1 MSLSSS
7 SYLKLPPSP
16 ARPDPPSRDPKD
28 WNALI
33 RRHAKLRNDGAI
45 LSTYARMLSSRVSP
59 DEAALPLVLKACSR
73 LDDVELGKR
82 IHSSILGTDLMEDV
96 RVATSL
102 VDFYCKCGLVED
114 ARYVFDRMAERD
126 VVMWNAMING
136 YVGVGDHEEAIS
148 VFVEMGRR
156 SVRPSSR
163 TVVAL
168 LLACG
173 EAMELRMG
181 QEIHC
186 YSLRSGLFHE
196 CPHVGTALIGFYAK
210 FNLKVLHSVFDMME
224 VKNMVSWNAIITGYF
239 EAGEYLMILEL
250 FVRIL
255 EEGGK
260 LDEVTMLIVIQACT
274 EYGSLG
280 LAMQI
285 HQIAI
290 KSDLSRDVYSAN
302 ALLHMY
308 SKLQKPEFAYEI
320 FKSVPTRD
328 VALWNSMLST
338 YNDFS
343 CPEEAQRLF
352 LRMLTEDVQADKR
365 TIIVMLSS
373 CADLAD
379 EMRFGRSLHAHV
391 IKAGML
397 IDVSLGN
404 ALMNMY
410 KDTHCTEAVKKAFTQ
425 LPDVDV
431 ISWNTLIAALANSNT
446 KVEALEVFL
455 RMHESEIKP
464 NSHTIISILASYD
477 DAPLLNIGRSIHGYV
492 IKHGI
497 DINIPLNTALTQMY
511 MNCGDEVTA
520 ENLFDRCSNR
530 DIVSW
535 NSLISSYIR
544 NNQTHKALLLFRRMI
559 SEVEPNSV
567 TLINVLSSCIHLA
580 DLHLGQCIHAYITRR
595 ESSIGSDASLA
606 NALITMYA
614 KCGSLHNAEKV
625 FNLIWRRDVISWNA
639 LITGYGIHGQGEG
652 AISTFL
658 KMLEDGMKPNSATF
672 VSILSACSHSGLIEE
687 GLLLFSSMFCKF
699 KVNPELIHY
708 GCVVDLLGR
717 GGYLGEALDFINSMP
732 IEADASV
739 WRALLSACQ
748 VHSNT
753 KLVKLVFEKIVE
765 LEPMNEGN
773 YVLLSNIY
781 ATAGLWLEVG
791 LIRAWLKEKGLRKP
805 PGISWIVI
813 RDQAHVFTAR
823 DQSHP
828 RTDLIYAILSSLSCS
843 IKDAGYV
850 SDIQWILLDE
860 ES

>member
-102 VDFYCKCGLVED
+102 VDFYRKCGLVED

-285 HQIAI
+285 HQIAL

-352 LRMLTEDVQADKR
+352 LRMLTED
-365 TIIVMLSS
+365 
-373 CADLAD
+373 
-379 EMRFGRSLHAHV
+379 
-391 IKAGML
+391 
-397 IDVSLGN
+397 
-404 ALMNMY
+404 
-410 KDTHCTEAVKKAFTQ
+410 
-425 LPDVDV
+425 
-431 ISWNTLIAALANSNT
+431 
-446 KVEALEVFL
+446 
-455 RMHESEIKP
+455 SEIKP

-477 DAPLLNIGRSIHGYV
+477 DAPSLNIGRSIHGY
-492 IKHGI
+492 
-497 DINIPLNTALTQMY
+497 
-511 MNCGDEVTA
+511 
-520 ENLFDRCSNR
+520 
-530 DIVSW
+530 
-535 NSLISSYIR
+535 
-544 NNQTHKALLLFRRMI
+544 
-559 SEVEPNSV
+559 
-567 TLINVLSSCIHLA
+567 
-580 DLHLGQCIHAYITRR
+580 CIHAYITRR

-652 AISTFL
+652 AIPTFL

-781 ATAGLWLEVG
+781 ATAGLWSEVG

>member
-1 MSLSSS
+1 MLSLRAVSPQLLAPRRLRI
-7 SYLKLPPSP
+7 LKGRTHSAV
-16 ARPDPPSRDPKD
+16 ARPVEKRFE
-28 WNALI
+28 AI
-33 RRHAKLRNDGAI
+33 RGRPRRRLVKPFDS
-45 LSTYARMLSSRVSP
+45 STSSFSLCTR
-59 DEAALPLVLKACSR
+59 K
-73 LDDVELGKR
+73 G
-82 IHSSILGTDLMEDV
+82 LMEDV

-114 ARYVFDRMAERD
+114 AWYVFDRMTERD
-126 VVMWNAMING
+126 VVSWNTMING
-136 YVGVGDHEEAIS
+136 YVGVDDHEEAIS
-148 VFVEMGRR
+148 VFLEMGRQ
-156 SVRPSSR
+156 SVKPSSR

-181 QEIHC
+181 QELHC

-196 CPHVGTALIGFYAK
+196 YPHVGTALIGFYAK
-210 FNLKVLHSVFDMME
+210 FNVKVSHNVFDTME
-224 VKNMVSWNAIITGYF
+224 VKNMVSWNANIMGYF
-239 EAGEYLMILEL
+239 EAGDYLMVLKL

-255 EEGGK
+255 ENGGEV
-260 LDEVTMLIVIQACT
+260 DEVTMLIVIQACT
-274 EYGSLG
+274 EHGSLG

-285 HQIAI
+285 HQMAI
-290 KSDLSRDVYSAN
+290 KSELSCDVYLAN

-308 SKLQKPEFAYEI
+308 SKLQKPEFAYEV
-320 FKSVPTRD
+320 FKSVPTCD
-328 VALWNSMLST
+328 VVLWNSMLST
-338 YNDFS
+338 YIDFS
-343 CPEEAQRLF
+343 CPEEAQSLF
-352 LRMLTEDVQADKR
+352 LRMLTEDVEADER
-365 TIIVMLSS
+365 TIILMLSS

-379 EMRFGRSLHAHV
+379 GMRFGRSLHAHV

-404 ALMNMY
+404 ALLNMY
-410 KDTHCTEAVKKAFTQ
+410 EETNCIEAVKKAFTH
-425 LPDVDV
+425 LPAVDV
-431 ISWNTLIAALANSNT
+431 VSWNTLIAALANSNS
-446 KVEALEVFL
+446 KVEALEIFL

-464 NSHTIISILASYD
+464 NSYTIISILASCD
-477 DAPLLNIGRSIHGYV
+477 DAPSLNIGRSIHGYV
-492 IKHGI
+492 IKQGI
-497 DINIPLNTALTQMY
+497 DINIPLNTALTEMY
-511 MNCGDEVTA
+511 MDCGDEVTA
-520 ENLFDRCSNR
+520 RNLFDCCSNK

-535 NSLISSYIR
+535 NSLIASYIR
-544 NNQTHKALLLFRRMI
+544 NNQTHKALLLFRRLI
-559 SEVEPNSV
+559 SETEPNSV

-614 KCGSLHNAEKV
+614 KCGSLHNGEKV
-625 FNLIWRRDVISWNA
+625 FNLIWQKDVISWNA
-639 LITGYGIHGQGEG
+639 MIIGYGMHGQGEG
-652 AISTFL
+652 AISTFRQ
-658 KMLEDGMKPNSATF
+658 MLEDGMKPNSATF
-672 VSILSACSHSGLIEE
+672 VSILSACSHCGLIEE
-687 GLLLFSSMFCKF
+687 GLLLYNSMFRKF
-699 KVNPELIHY
+699 KVKPELIHY

-717 GGYLGEALDFINSMP
+717 GGHLDEALNFVNSMP
-732 IEADASV
+732 IEADALV

-765 LEPMNEGN
+765 LEPTNEGN

-781 ATAGLWLEVG
+781 AAAGVWSDVR

-813 RDQAHVFTAR
+813 RNQAHVFTAR

-828 RTDLIYAILSSLSCS
+828 QTDLIYAILSSLSCS

>member
-1 MSLSSS
+1 MSLSS

-16 ARPDPPSRDPKD
+16 AQPNTPSKDLKD

-33 RRHAKLRNDGAI
+33 KRHAKLKNDNAI
-45 LSTYARMLSSRVSP
+45 LSTYARMLSLRISP
-59 DEAALPLVLKACSR
+59 DKATLPLVVKACLR
-73 LDDVELGKR
+73 PNDVELGKR
-82 IHSSILGTDLMEDV
+82 IHSSILGTGLMQDV

-114 ARYVFDRMAERD
+114 ARYVFDRMTERD
-126 VVMWNAMING
+126 VVLWNAMING

-148 VFVEMGRR
+148 VFLEMGRQ
-156 SVRPSSR
+156 SVKPSSR

-173 EAMELRMG
+173 KAMELRVG

-196 CPHVGTALIGFYAK
+196 YPHVGTALIGFYAK
-210 FNLKVLHSVFDMME
+210 FNVKVSHNVFDMME
-224 VKNMVSWNAIITGYF
+224 VKNMASWNANITGYF
-239 EAGEYLMILEL
+239 EAGNYLMVLKL

-255 EEGGK
+255 ENWGE

-274 EYGSLG
+274 KHGSLG

-285 HQIAI
+285 HQMII
-290 KSDLSRDVYSAN
+290 KSDLICDVYSAN

-320 FKSVPTRD
+320 FKSVPACD
-328 VALWNSMLST
+328 VVLWNSMIST
-338 YNDFS
+338 YIDFS
-343 CPEEAQRLF
+343 CPEEAQSLF
-352 LRMLTEDVQADKR
+352 LRMLTED
-365 TIIVMLSS
+365 
-373 CADLAD
+373 
-379 EMRFGRSLHAHV
+379 
-391 IKAGML
+391 
-397 IDVSLGN
+397 
-404 ALMNMY
+404 
-410 KDTHCTEAVKKAFTQ
+410 
-425 LPDVDV
+425 
-431 ISWNTLIAALANSNT
+431 
-446 KVEALEVFL
+446 
-455 RMHESEIKP
+455 SEIKP
-464 NSHTIISILASYD
+464 NSYTIISILASCD
-477 DAPLLNIGRSIHGYV
+477 DAPSLDIGRSIHGY
-492 IKHGI
+492 
-497 DINIPLNTALTQMY
+497 
-511 MNCGDEVTA
+511 
-520 ENLFDRCSNR
+520 
-530 DIVSW
+530 
-535 NSLISSYIR
+535 
-544 NNQTHKALLLFRRMI
+544 
-559 SEVEPNSV
+559 
-567 TLINVLSSCIHLA
+567 
-580 DLHLGQCIHAYITRR
+580 CIHAYITRR

-614 KCGSLHNAEKV
+614 KCGSLHDAEKV
-625 FNLIWRRDVISWNA
+625 FNLIWRRDIISWNA
-639 LITGYGIHGQGEG
+639 MITCYGMHGQGEG

-658 KMLEDGMKPNSATF
+658 QMLEDGVKPNSATF
-672 VSILSACSHSGLIEE
+672 VSILSACSHCGLIEE
-687 GLLLFSSMFCKF
+687 GLLLYNSMSRKF

-717 GGYLGEALDFINSMP
+717 GGYLDEALNFINSMP
-732 IEADASV
+732 IEADATV

-765 LEPMNEGN
+765 LEPINEGN

-781 ATAGLWLEVG
+781 AAAGLWSDVR

-813 RDQAHVFTAR
+813 RNQAHVFTAR
-823 DQSHP
+823 GQSHP
-828 RTDLIYAILSSLSCS
+828 QTDLIYAILSSLSCS

-850 SDIQWILLDE
+850 SDIQWILLGE